1 MKARTFL
8 SQHDRHRLSVIVTSL
23 NFFKMLN
30 YFVQALQ
37 QQAEEYLMVSDKP
50 QLIPCMPCLAPRP
63 GDPSLLLGGFSKIMH
78 VAADCILAQRESVDE
93 DASNFAI
100 VNMETSEVRQKG
112 SNRLNLYLQSDLS

>member
-1 MKARTFL
+1 
-8 SQHDRHRLSVIVTSL
+8 
-23 NFFKMLN
+23 MLN

-37 QQAEEYLMVSDKP
+37 QQAEEYLMISDKP

-112 SNRLNLYLQSDLS
+112 SNRLNLYLQFFFFFCVLPVPRRKCVCDRFQFPTV